1 MLARNWATFEIDF
14 FICYKGF
21 SVMRSILLVTEPISK
36 GKVRECCHHYRQDIP
51 YYAGLPAE
59 LLL

>member
-1 MLARNWATFEIDF
+1 
-14 FICYKGF
+14 
-21 SVMRSILLVTEPISK
+21 MRSILLVTEPISK